1 MRKLLFTSLVLLA
14 SCTTYPKFKYKAV
27 DNKGIPLTIHE
38 YKGTYESHTHDIG
51 DTVVI
56 YTQHGH
62 FGLIHP
68 EKYDG
73 GRLNGR
79 LKNVI
84 ITQKK

>member
-1 MRKLLFTSLVLLA
+1 MVKYLLISLTLL
-14 SCTTYPKFKYKAV
+14 SCTTYPKFKYKAI
-27 DNKGIPLTIHE
+27 DNKGKILTIHE
-38 YKGTYESHTHDIG
+38 YRGTYKEHQHNVG

-68 EKYDG
+68 KKYDG
-73 GRLNGR
+73 RNLNYK

-84 ITQKK
+84 IIKLK